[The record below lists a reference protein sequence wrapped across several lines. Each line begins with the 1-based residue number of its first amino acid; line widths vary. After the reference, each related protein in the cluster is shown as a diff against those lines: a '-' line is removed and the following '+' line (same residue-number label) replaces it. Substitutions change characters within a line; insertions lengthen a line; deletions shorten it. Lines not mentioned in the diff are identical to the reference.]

1 MFSEYP
7 DNDTIGRILDD
18 IPFNVERI
26 MTPWSKV
33 IKVRSDE
40 NREKVKE
47 LIQEM
52 DKERIDLIVV
62 TNDGVSPEGTM
73 TKNSLTEY
81 MLTGKFPFMHLIP
94 SDGYFVNHQTTLLQ
108 AAKKMVDLKSN
119 ENQIF
124 FATNEKKECCGIFNY
139 ADFNKR
145 ICYFYTYGVI
155 LMLEQLCRVN
165 IERLFD
171 QSSQMRDEWLNSL
184 GQKDRKKIGE
194 WSVKNGESMLSCATL
209 TQLLE
214 VIAKSNGS
222 DAEIK
227 FLKKYADSSTALNKI
242 RIRVAHPVKLLVK
255 RNEILDSIR
264 CLIKIWEGR
273 DEISRMLKDRKIC
286 RPHHR

>member
-1 MFSEYP
+1 
-7 DNDTIGRILDD
+7 
-18 IPFNVERI
+18 
-26 MTPWSKV
+26 
-33 IKVRSDE
+33 
-40 NREKVKE
+40 
-47 LIQEM
+47 M

-209 TQLLE
+209 TQLLK
-214 VIAKSNGS
+214 VIAKSDRS
-222 DAEIK
+222 DAGVK
-227 FLKKYADSSTALNKI
+227 FLKKYADSLTALNKI

-264 CLIKIWEGR
+264 CLIKICEGR
-273 DEISRMLKDRKIC
+273 DGISRMLKDRKIG
-286 RPHHR
+286 RPHHH